1 MIHEKLRLACWTAA
15 AIVVWL
21 VILPWVAARP
31 DMQRRI
37 EFLEQRRIDP
47 SAMFYTEVESMNEV
61 RQRMA
66 QRRQQHPHSFGVPF
80 NQGATDESRTT
91 HLPRRAM
98 RLRKLRSVVQP
109 RRRRLQASSG
119 RRENEI

>member
-1 MIHEKLRLACWTAA
+1 MIHGRLRLACWTAA
-15 AIVVWL
+15 VIVVWL
-21 VILPWVAARP
+21 VILPWVAVRP

-66 QRRQQHPHSFGVPF
+66 QRRRQQPHTVL
-80 NQGATDESRTT
+80 ESVSTKEPPMNSERPTC
-91 HLPRRAM
+91 PDG
-98 RLRKLRSVVQP
+98 P
-109 RRRRLQASSG
+109 CDCG
-119 RRENEI
+119 N

>member
-1 MIHEKLRLACWTAA
+1 MIHVKLRLACWTAA

-66 QRRQQHPHSFGVPF
+66 QRRQQHPAPF
-80 NQGATDESRTT
+80 WS
-91 HLPRRAM
+91 PF
-98 RLRKLRSVVQP
+98 QP
-109 RRRRLQASSG
+109 RSR
-119 RRENEI
+119 